1 MHCDAT
7 ACIALIRRW
16 AVRRRRVLQL
26 AEFAPKFVVR
36 AEVVGSRRSSSTAP
50 KFVDWATRCRKTPD
64 CARHRATNA
73 TPLV

>member
-7 ACIALIRRW
+7 TRTALIRRW

-36 AEVVGSRRSSSTAP
+36 AEVRRLGHQVP
-50 KFVDWATRCRKTPD
+50 
-64 CARHRATNA
+64 
-73 TPLV
+73 

>member
-16 AVRRRRVLQL
+16 AVRLRVLQL

-36 AEVVGSRRSSSTAP
+36 AEVVGSRRSSI
-50 KFVDWATRCRKTPD
+50 D
-64 CARHRATNA
+64 RANLRRLGHQV
-73 TPLV
+73 P